1 LISVNNW
8 IVIQQRID
16 GSVNF
21 NRNWTEY
28 KTGFGNIANN
38 FWLGL
43 EKMHQLTSSRTKKLR
58 IEIQSSDNSKWF
70 SAEYDTF
77 LIDSEA
83 KGYAIH
89 VTGYSGDA
97 GDGFNVKVTTGGNA
111 TQNGMKFS
119 TSETDNDKTKT
130 TNCAGS
136 KLGGGGFWLNNCC
149 YFSLNHPYGSDYF
162 YWHLLTDMKLASTEL
177 LKSSRMMMKDM

>member
-1 LISVNNW
+1 MSVNNW

-21 NRNWTEY
+21 NRNWVDY
-28 KTGFGNIANN
+28 KTGFGNIATN

-58 IEIQSSDNSKWF
+58 IEIQSLDNSKWF

-77 LIDSEA
+77 LIDSEV

-97 GDGFNVKVTTGGNA
+97 GDGLNV
-111 TQNGMKFS
+111 Q
-119 TSETDNDKTKT
+119 
-130 TNCAGS
+130 
-136 KLGGGGFWLNNCC
+136 
-149 YFSLNHPYGSDYF
+149 
-162 YWHLLTDMKLASTEL
+162 EL
-177 LKSSRMMMKDM
+177 VVGCRMG